1 LTSCSESTDPEDT
14 ERSEFQPGRETSVQN
29 GDHDKRVF
37 ILLPRVGECNR
48 TMAGYVCTIASGKG
62 GVGKTT
68 SAVNIA
74 AVLEAN
80 GYDTAVVDADLEMAN
95 LGEMIG
101 VEHDGSLHGVLAGNR
116 AVSEVLTDAQGGITA
131 VPGERSLE
139 AYAEADPAKLR
150 GVIGTLRD
158 AYDVVL
164 VDTGAGLSHETAVPL
179 GLADGILL
187 VTTPDDVSVTD
198 TAKTVDL
205 AERVDGTVIGVL
217 VTRATRDTDVPA
229 AVEDLDVPV
238 VGVIPADG
246 EATASEP
253 LVLDAP
259 DSDAAD
265 AYREVTAALQRV
277 FFEGAR
283 GADLKPAVGGTEH
296 IEDEPDETAEDDEDD
311 TNEFTGGALPF
322 G

>member
-1 LTSCSESTDPEDT
+1 RTY
-14 ERSEFQPGRETSVQN
+14 RSRLCPNPPGVR
-29 GDHDKRVF
+29 
-37 ILLPRVGECNR
+37 
-48 TMAGYVCTIASGKG
+48 AGAR
-62 GVGKTT
+62 
-68 SAVNIA
+68 
-74 AVLEAN
+74 
-80 GYDTAVVDADLEMAN
+80 
-95 LGEMIG
+95 
-101 VEHDGSLHGVLAGNR
+101 AG
-116 AVSEVLTDAQGGITA
+116 SEVLTDAQGGITA

-150 GVIGTLRD
+150 DVIGTLRD

-229 AVEDLDVPV
+229 TVGDLDVPV
-238 VGVIPADG
+238 VGVVPVDA

-277 FFEGAR
+277 FFEGAS
-283 GADLKPAVGGTEH
+283 GADLEPAVDGTERV
-296 IEDEPDETAEDDEDD
+296 EDKPEEKANEDEDD
-311 TNEFTGGALPF
+311 GGVF
-322 G
+322 GGLFG